1 MTQSSQTASNP
12 DRVKMRWR
20 GEERLVPRDLV
31 DTVLESGGE
40 LVEPTADEPHWSER
54 VWDTMQAAPGVVA
67 DVGIGAGKSA
77 LRSVMG
83 AGKWARENIPGAQ
96 ALHDAGGGDWAT
108 IDMATLEPTS
118 RAQELG
124 GTAERVGEFFIPVG
138 GAVGGVAKRVPA
150 LMRSIPWLERGVE
163 SASAGGLTLAHGGTV
178 PEALTAAA
186 LQGIIPSTPRTA
198 GVVRESA
205 ESTVARALDPT
216 TRAAKAKSAELAPE
230 MLARGVGGSR
240 TGMLEEAT
248 SQIGR
253 LGPQIGEEVTRLA
266 NLGRGAGPKWQR
278 GATVKTSDFMQ
289 DMRSARVRS
298 QGGRLSEGVS
308 GPVYGTES
316 IINKLDEIEAFALK
330 QGDELPIE
338 HAQAI
343 KQVWSDIVSKSGLY
357 GQRADAAP
365 TDRAAA
371 WVFREGANS
380 LRELISAKS
389 PTIGRL
395 NAEFSFWKG
404 LEDVLSATAL
414 RTQGQ
419 STALTQTL
427 TGGFGGAITASAT
440 GSTLQGLLGMAGT
453 NMLSRLFLSSY
464 FRTKV
469 SGPLKAKLADALA
482 AGDQGLVLQAIS
494 NIAASFPS
502 VRSELMP
509 STTWGP

>member
-1 MTQSSQTASNP
+1 MMQSSQTASNS
-12 DRVKMRWR
+12 DDIKMRWR
-20 GEERLVPRDLV
+20 GEERLVPRDFV
-31 DTVLESGGE
+31 DAVLKSGGE

-54 VWDTMQAAPGVVA
+54 VWDAMQAAPGVVA

-77 LRSVMG
+77 LQSVMG

-124 GTAERVGEFFIPVG
+124 GVAERVGEFFIPVG
-138 GAVGGVAKRVPA
+138 GAVGGVASRVPG
-150 LMRSIPWLERGVE
+150 LMRHIPWLQRGAEVTG
-163 SASAGGLTLAHGGTV
+163 AGGRPLAHGGPV
-178 PEALTAAA
+178 PAALTAAG
-186 LQGIIPSTPRTA
+186 LQGVIPATPRTA

-216 TRAAKAKSAELAPE
+216 TRAAKTEAAKLAPE

-240 TGMLEEAT
+240 TGMLDEAT
-248 SQIGR
+248 RQIGR

-278 GATVKTSDFMQ
+278 GATVKTSDFVQ

-298 QGGRLSEGVS
+298 QGGEEGIS
-308 GPVYGTES
+308 GSIPGTES
-316 IINKLDEIEAFALK
+316 IISKLDELEAFALR
-330 QGDELPIE
+330 QGDEIPIE

-343 KQVWSDIVSKSGLY
+343 KQGWGDIVSRSGLY
-357 GQRADAAP
+357 REHADAAP

-371 WVFREGANS
+371 WVFREGTNS

-389 PTIGRL
+389 PTIGKL

-404 LEDVLSATAL
+404 LEDVLAATAL

-440 GSTLQGLLGMAGT
+440 GSTLQGLMGMAGT
-453 NMLSRLFLSSY
+453 NMLSRLFLSPY
-464 FRTKV
+464 FRTRV

-482 AGDQGLVLQAIS
+482 AGDQGLVIQAIS
-494 NIAASFPS
+494 NIAASVPS
-502 VRSELMP
+502 VRSDLMP
-509 STTWGP
+509 SSAWKP